1 MKKDLRNAGANWV
14 NEDVVEDRGLVT
26 SRGPQDL
33 PAFNKRIIDLFAGM
47 PLRVVK
53 AA

>member
-1 MKKDLRNAGANWV
+1 
-14 NEDVVEDRGLVT
+14 VT

-33 PAFNKRIIDLFAGM
+33 RIFNKRIIELFAGM
-47 PLRVVK
+47 ALRK